1 MNRLLLRFV
10 VKVFVPC
17 FILIIFTAFFSEI
30 QAQNVTGKVFR
41 DFNANGQQSS
51 TNPIE
56 PSVQGVTVKAYKADG
71 TLLDTKTTAS
81 DGTYTLTVGTSS
93 QVRIEFSNLPSAYF
107 GGPKGSNSSTTVQF
121 VNGGGTANLGV
132 NYPSDYCGTT
142 DPQLVTP
149 CYVNGTPLN
158 GGNSADDPFI
168 VTVPYTPTGNGTSLP
183 AGSNASEN
191 AYLSKGKEVGATWGI
206 TYQRSSKFIFTS
218 ALLKRHSGFGSGG
231 PGAIYKIDVSG
242 ATQVTTLFVDLNADL
257 GVSAGTDPRNQSSAA
272 DSLSKFKTQPNRD
285 STAFGIVGKMSLG
298 DIDISDDEKTLWVV
312 NTFDRKLYE
321 LPVGSP
327 AVKPTT
333 KIAHTLPNPGCT
345 NGVFRPWAT
354 KFWRGKVY
362 VGGVCTAENGGDSTN
377 LKAYIYSFTPGD
389 ANPNNFTQV
398 ATFPLNYKRGYTSIS
413 STTNKTSAAW
423 KPWIAK
429 WSDITN
435 PAPDAAT
442 YSQTICPQPM
452 LSDIEFDVDG
462 SMIIGFMDRAG
473 HQLGNNNYSTL
484 LNDLNTTTGKRN
496 LYEGTS
502 AGDILRAGLNADGTT
517 YSLESNATVNGVISG
532 GTNQNPA
539 QGPSGGEFY
548 WQDMYG
554 KSSNKN
560 YPDGAA
566 GGGHQ
571 EISLGGLALL
581 PGKNEVVE
589 TVFDPVN
596 AFRAG
601 GVRWFD
607 NTTGASPRGY
617 EIFGQDAGGQGVTFG
632 KANGLGDLELLCAV
646 QPIEV
651 GNRIWNDL
659 DRDGIQDAGE
669 PALAGVEVELWKNG
683 VKVSGTT
690 TSSTGEYYFTD
701 LLPNMDYEIRIL
713 NVKGTSKQTNLLG
726 LEPTQAN
733 TNANGLDNID
743 SDASITGANTYA
755 VIPFTTGNYGENNHT
770 LDAGF
775 TCIKPIANPS
785 ATAVKV
791 CEPATTVDLTDA
803 ATGTE
808 PQTWS
813 VLATGNPSTS
823 QITSSTGVVTGMT
836 GIGVY
841 KYVLTSTLTGCKD
854 TVSVTRNA
862 QPNAGADQKVCTPT
876 QTAQL
881 VAAST
886 GEVWSAQAGNPSNA
900 TVINAGNVAGMTS
913 TGGYFV
919 ILTDANACKDTVE
932 VLRVERPNAGVDITV
947 CSPTQTATLT
957 AANTTLGQTWAAS
970 NSNPA
975 LSTINNAGNVA
986 GMTVDGIYTFGLTQ
1000 NGCTD
1005 SVKIT
1010 RQTGGVVN
1018 ALGSIVCAGQNWNLS
1033 TSTIAVSY
1041 TWTGPSGFTSTQ
1053 KSPSITNAT
1062 INNAGTYTLVA
1073 NFAAGC
1079 TASATATVVVNLS
1092 PIATATNNSPFCAGS
1107 ELKLTATGA
1116 GSGTPPAYQWAG
1128 PSGFTATT
1136 SNPSIPNASAS
1147 FSGIYTVLVT
1157 NAAGCTATATTVVVI
1172 NPNPSVTATGV
1183 EVCQGQVAQITLV
1196 TPLNPTFAWT
1206 GPNGFSSTLN
1216 NPIITNAQPNNTGIY
1231 SVNVTSAAGCTATAT
1246 ATVVVNP
1253 SPTATAVS
1261 NSPVCL
1267 GSPINLTATGGTSY
1281 AWTGPT
1287 AFTANIANPTIP
1299 VSTLSLSGTYS
1310 VLVTNT
1316 AGCTATATTVVVVNN
1331 CAKLKLGDLVWNDVN
1346 NNGKFDAGTEIGIK
1360 DVVVNLYL
1368 DANNDGTPDSV
1379 TPLATTTTDATGLY
1393 KFENLA
1399 ENKYIVEIVAPATY
1413 KSSTGTNGSATGPNE
1428 GAATPG
1434 DDNVNNDDNG
1444 NTFSGQIIR
1453 TKTVE
1458 LTNGNEPINDG
1469 DTDNNSNLSVDFGL
1483 FIPASLGST
1492 VWNDTNNDGIKDP
1505 TELGIDN
1512 VTVKLLDGAGNV
1524 VATTTTNPSGVY
1536 SFDNLIPGTYVV
1548 EFVKST
1554 LPAGFEFSPKDQGGN
1569 DTRDSDVDSTT
1580 GKTDPITLTAGQQ
1593 KTDVFAGASLVCTKP
1608 VVQVTATSPRCEG
1621 SNVQLTVSGGGS
1633 YLWTGPA
1640 GFTSTVS
1647 NPSFPL
1653 ASVSNSGTYTVTVT
1667 SSGTCIATAQATI
1680 AVIIN
1685 AVPTVTAVGSTV
1697 CSGGNIQL
1705 TATSTG
1711 SILYEWSGPSAF
1723 ASTLSNPQIAN
1734 ATVSNSGVYTVKV
1747 TNPNGCTANAT
1758 AQVSVG
1764 ASLSVT
1770 ATSNSP
1776 VCVGKDLTLSSNG
1789 GAGAT
1794 YAWTGPNNF
1803 VSTAAA
1809 VTIAQAQLLANGVYS
1824 VKVTNTDGCTGTATT
1839 AVIVNPVPTIA
1850 PVSAEVCQGGNVTI
1864 TMIGGV
1870 GYSWTGPNNFTA
1882 TTAEVTLSNVTPANA
1897 GAYTVVVSNVNQ
1909 CTSTALANVIVN
1921 PSPTVSAT
1929 GATVCTGGTLQLSA
1943 SSVAGATYAWV
1954 GPNNF
1959 TSTAKSPT
1967 IANATVSNA
1976 GTYGLIVTDLK
1987 GCKATATATVSVG
2000 ASLSVTATSNS
2011 PVCVGKD
2018 LTLSSNG
2025 GAGATYEWTGPN
2037 NFVST
2042 AAAVTI
2048 AQAQL
2053 LANGVY
2059 SVKVTNTDGCTGTA
2073 TTAVTVNPVPT
2084 IAPVSAEVC
2093 QGGNVT
2099 ITMIGGVGYSWTG
2112 PNNFTATT
2120 AEVTLTN
2127 VTPANAGAYTVVVS
2141 NVNQCTSTALA
2152 NVIVNPSPT
2161 VSATGAIACTGGKL
2175 QLSASSV
2182 AGATYA
2188 WVGPNNFTSTAKSPT
2203 IANATVLNSGTY
2215 GVLVTDL
2222 KGCKATANATA
2233 SVTPKLNGGN
2243 DVTICDPIT
2252 SAKITVVAGATWTPE
2267 VTNPKPLTINQAT
2280 GDVTGMTVNGIYV
2293 LYLSNGD
2300 CSDTISI
2307 FRNQKLDAGGDQV
2320 LCSPKSTTKLLA
2332 TTTGQTWS
2340 SPTVPVGATV
2350 VIDAQGNV
2358 TGISVDGIYKFVLT
2372 QNGNPSCTDTVMVTR
2387 AAAPNAGTDQTGNSG
2402 ICEAIQIAKLQ
2413 AATATQ
2419 TWTVAATGNP
2429 AIATIDQ
2436 NGNVAKMTVNGVYV
2450 FILKQGDCA
2459 DSVKIERIAKPVA
2472 GDDVKICEPL
2482 TIAKVKAT
2490 TTGQTWTPA
2499 SGNPANATV
2508 NASGEISGLTV
2519 NGIYQFVFTANGC
2532 TDTLNVERFGIP
2544 NAGTDLVG
2552 NKAICEPS
2560 EVAKLTTPPAG
2571 STWTVATGN
2580 PATATVS
2587 ATGEIA
2593 KMTVN
2598 GIYTFILKNANGCAD
2613 SVKVERSASPKAGA
2627 DTTICGDISVIKLQ
2641 NAPQNQAWS
2650 AAAGNPTSATINPVT
2665 GEVIG
2670 MTTNGVYKF
2679 VLSSIAGCTD
2689 TLKVERLPLPIF
2701 DAATEQASCTGST
2714 PADDAKLVLT
2724 NFGTGNRYDYS
2735 EGITYSGTKTYATAT
2750 AIPVTGIIANNL
2762 VNPTAVKTY
2771 TVRVFNANG
2780 CYLDKTVILNPR
2792 ICECKPDVC
2801 APFVAMKTKSGRP

>member
-10 VKVFVPC
+10 VRVFFPC
-17 FILIIFTAFFSEI
+17 LILITSSALFSEI
-30 QAQNVTGKVFR
+30 HAQNVTGKVFR
-41 DFNANGQQSS
+41 DFDANGQQTA

-56 PSVQGVTVKAYKADG
+56 PAVKGVTVKAYKADG

-81 DGTYTLTVGTSS
+81 DGTYTLVVGTSS

-107 GGPKGSNSSTTVQF
+107 GGPKGSGSGTTVQF

-142 DPQLVTP
+142 DPKLVTP

-168 VTVPYTPTGNGTSLP
+168 VTIPYTPTGNGTNV
-183 AGSNASEN
+183 GTGNTSEN
-191 AYLSKGKEVGATWGI
+191 AYLSKGKEVGATWGM

-218 ALLKRHSGFGSGG
+218 ALLKRHSGFGTGG
-231 PGAIYKIDVSG
+231 PGAIYKIDNSG

-272 DSLSKFKTQPNRD
+272 DSLSKFKTEPNRD
-285 STAFGIVGKMSLG
+285 STAFGLVGKMSLG

-321 LPVGSP
+321 LPIGSP

-345 NGVFRPWAT
+345 NGVFRPWAV

-362 VGGVCTAENGGDSTN
+362 VGGICTAENSGDSTN

-398 ATFPLNYKRGYTSIS
+398 ATFPLNYKRGFTSVS
-413 STTNKTSAAW
+413 SLTNRTSAAW

-442 YSQTICPQPM
+442 YNQTICPQPM

-484 LNDLNTTTGKRN
+484 LNDLNATTGKRN

-502 AGDILRAGLNADGTT
+502 AGDILRAGANSDGT

-532 GTNQNPA
+532 GTNQDPP
-539 QGPSGGEFY
+539 QGPNGGEFY
-548 WQDMYG
+548 WQDMY
-554 KSSNKN
+554 NKN
-560 YPDGAA
+560 ANKDYPDGSAA
-566 GGGHQ
+566 GGGGHQ

-607 NTTGASPRGY
+607 NTTGAAPRGY
-617 EIFGQDAGGQGVTFG
+617 EIFGRDAGGQGVTFG

-651 GNRIWNDL
+651 GNRIWNDI

-683 VKVSGTT
+683 AKVSATT

-701 LLPNMDYEIRIL
+701 LLPNMAYEIRIL
-713 NVKGTSKQTNLLG
+713 NVKGASKQSNLLG

-733 TNANGLDNID
+733 ASTNGFDEID
-743 SDASITGANTYA
+743 SDANVTGANTYA

-775 TCIKPIANPS
+775 TCIKPIANPT
-785 ATAVKV
+785 ATAIKV
-791 CEPATTVDLTDA
+791 CEPATSVDLVNA

-813 VLATGNPSTS
+813 VLATGNPTTS
-823 QITSSTGVVTGMT
+823 QVTSSTGVVTGMT
-836 GIGVY
+836 GFGVY
-841 KYVLTSTLTGCKD
+841 KYILTSTLTGCKD

-886 GEVWSAQAGNPSNA
+886 GEIWSAQAGNPSNA
-900 TVINAGNVAGMTS
+900 TVINAGTVAGMTS
-913 TGGYFV
+913 TGGYFF

-932 VLRVERPNAGVDITV
+932 ILRVERPNAGLDITV

-957 AANTTLGQTWAAS
+957 AANTALGQTWAAS

-975 LSTINNAGNVA
+975 LATINNAGNVA
-986 GMTVDGIYTFGLTQ
+986 GMTVDGVYTFGLTQ

-1018 ALGSIVCAGQNWNLS
+1018 ALGSVVCSGQNWNLS
-1033 TSTIAVSY
+1033 TSTIAASY

-1053 KSPSITNAT
+1053 KNPSITNAT

-1092 PIATATNNSPFCAGS
+1092 PTATATSNSPFCSGS
-1107 ELKLTATGA
+1107 ELKLTATGG
-1116 GSGTPPAYQWAG
+1116 GSYTWFGPA
-1128 PSGFTATT
+1128 GFTVTT

-1147 FSGIYTVLVT
+1147 FSGTYSVLVT
-1157 NAAGCTATATTVVVI
+1157 NAAGCTATATTAVVI
-1172 NPNPSVTATGV
+1172 NP
-1183 EVCQGQVAQITLV
+1183 
-1196 TPLNPTFAWT
+1196 TPL
-1206 GPNGFSSTLN
+1206 
-1216 NPIITNAQPNNTGIY
+1216 
-1231 SVNVTSAAGCTATAT
+1231 ATAI
-1246 ATVVVNP
+1246 
-1253 SPTATAVS
+1253 S
-1261 NSPVCL
+1261 NSPICT
-1267 GSPINLTATGGTSY
+1267 GADIRLTATGGGSY
-1281 AWTGPT
+1281 LWTGPANFT
-1287 AFTANIANPTIP
+1287 STVSNIALTANTD
-1299 VSTLSLSGTYS
+1299 LSQAGIYT
-1310 VLVTNT
+1310 VKVTNQF
-1316 AGCTATATTVVVVNN
+1316 GCTAMATTSVVIER
-1331 CAKLKLGDLVWNDVN
+1331 CLKLGDLVWNDVN
-1346 NNGKFDAGTEIGIK
+1346 NNGKK
-1360 DVVVNLYL
+1360 DVAEVGIPNVIVNLYK
-1368 DANNDGTPDSV
+1368 DANADGIPDGAII
-1379 TPLATTTTDATGLY
+1379 ATTTTEANGKYLFT
-1393 KFENLA
+1393 NLDPD
-1399 ENKYIVEIVAPATY
+1399 KYIVEVVAPAGY
-1413 KSSTGTNGSATGPNE
+1413 KSSTGTNGAAIGPNE
-1428 GAATPG
+1428 GPLTPG
-1434 DDNVNNDDNG
+1434 DNDVNDDDNG
-1444 NTFSGQIIR
+1444 TGTPIR
-1453 TKTVE
+1453 SKTIT
-1458 LTNGNEPINDG
+1458 LTNFGESIIDG
-1469 DTDNNSNLSVDFGL
+1469 DTDNNSNLTVDFGL

-1524 VATTTTNPSGVY
+1524 VATTQTNSSGVY

-1569 DTRDSDVDSTT
+1569 DTKDSDVDPTT

-1593 KTDVFAGASLVCTKP
+1593 KTDVFAGATLICPKP
-1608 VVQVTATSPRCEG
+1608 TVQVTATSPRCEG

-1640 GFTSTVS
+1640 GFSSTVS

-1711 SILYEWSGPSAF
+1711 SVLYAWSGPSAF

-1734 ATVSNSGVYTVKV
+1734 STVNNAGVYTVKV

-1776 VCVGKDLTLSSNG
+1776 VCVGKDLTLTANG

-1809 VTIAQAQLLANGVYS
+1809 VTIAQAQVNANGVYS

-1839 AVIVNPVPTIA
+1839 AVTVNPAPTTA

-1959 TSTAKSPT
+1959 TSTDKSPT
-1967 IANATVSNA
+1967 IANATISNA
-1976 GTYGLIVTDLK
+1976 GTYGVLVTDLK
-1987 GCKATATATVSVG
+1987 GCKATANATVSVG

-2018 LTLSSNG
+2018 LTLTANG
-2025 GAGATYEWTGPN
+2025 GAGATYAWTGPN

-2048 AQAQL
+2048 AQAQVN
-2053 LANGVY
+2053 ANGVY

-2073 TTAVTVNPVPT
+2073 TTAVTVNPAPT
-2084 IAPVSAEVC
+2084 TAPVSAEVC

-2120 AEVTLTN
+2120 AEVTLSN

-2161 VSATGAIACTGGKL
+2161 VSATGAVACTGGKL

-2188 WVGPNNFTSTAKSPT
+2188 WVGPNNFTSTAKSPLIT
-2203 IANATVLNSGTY
+2203 NATVLNSGTY

-2252 SAKITVVAGATWTPE
+2252 TAKITVVAGATWTPE
-2267 VTNPKPLTINQAT
+2267 LTNPKPLTINQTT

-2340 SPTVPVGATV
+2340 SPTVPAGATV

-2358 TGISVDGIYKFVLT
+2358 TGMSVDGVYKFVLT

-2419 TWTVAATGNP
+2419 TWTVATGNP
-2429 AIATIDQ
+2429 ATATIDQ

-2459 DSVKIERIAKPVA
+2459 DSVKIERKAKPVA

-2499 SGNPANATV
+2499 AGNPANATV
-2508 NASGEISGLTV
+2508 NVNGEIAGLTV
-2519 NGIYQFVFTANGC
+2519 NGIYQFIFTANGC

-2560 EVAKLTTPPAG
+2560 EVAKLTTQPAG
-2571 STWTVATGN
+2571 STWSVATGN
-2580 PATATVS
+2580 PANATVS

-2613 SVKVERSASPKAGA
+2613 SVKVERVASPKAGA
-2627 DTTICGDISVIKLQ
+2627 DTTICGDVSVIKLK

-2650 AAAGNPTSATINPVT
+2650 AASGNPTSATINPVT

-2679 VLSSIAGCTD
+2679 VLSSLAGCTD

-2735 EGITYSGTKTYATAT
+2735 EGVTYSGTKTYATAT
-2750 AIPVTGIIANNL
+2750 GIPADGIIAKNL
-2762 VNPTAVKTY
+2762 LNPTAVKTY